1 MGQNERKIQKEIYFM
16 PDIVKLTGRT
26 KKTLQRWWKK
36 GEFPEP
42 VKINGLLAWRVK
54 DINNWLDEKFNNV

>member
-1 MGQNERKIQKEIYFM
+1 M

-42 VKINGLLAWRVK
+42 AKINGLLAWRVK